1 MAQKILILNGSPRKK
16 GNTAQLV
23 EAFTRGAESAGHA
36 VTTFNVDAMDIHPC
50 KGCLRGGKDAASP
63 CTQKDAMEE
72 IYPVYA
78 QADVVVLAS
87 PLYYDSVTAQL
98 KAAFDRLFAVAEGNP
113 GYQSPAK
120 KIALLMVAGDNDFSL
135 VTHWYDHL
143 MDHLAWE
150 KIGRVLCGNALVL
163 GDIDGRP
170 ELLDAENLGRSI
182 G

>member
-1 MAQKILILNGSPRKK
+1 MAQKILILNGSPRKT

-50 KGCLRGGKDAASP
+50 KGCLRGGKDPASP
-63 CTQKDAMEE
+63 CSQKDAMEE
-72 IYPVYA
+72 IYPIYRE
-78 QADVVVLAS
+78 ADIVVLAS

-98 KAAFDRLFAVAEGNP
+98 KATFDRLFAVSEGNP
-113 GYQSPAK
+113 GYQTPPK
-120 KIALLMVAGDNDFSL
+120 QVALLMVAGDNDFSL
-135 VTHWYDHL
+135 VTYWYDHL
-143 MDHLAWE
+143 LDHLAW
-150 KIGRVLCGNALVL
+150 KDIGQVLCGNVLVL

-170 ELLDAENLGRSI
+170 ELMDAENLGRSI